1 MIISTTTIIAGA
13 VVVLLAVLGSLIN
26 PFLRSLRFQKTEMAE
41 NQPPVSI
48 LITAHDSLA

>member
-26 PFLRSLRFQKTEMAE
+26 PFLRSLRFKEGK
-41 NQPPVSI
+41 N
-48 LITAHDSLA
+48 

>member
-26 PFLRSLRFQKTEMAE
+26 PFLRSLRFQKTEE
-41 NQPPVSI
+41 KINYV
-48 LITAHDSLA
+48 